1 MRQLKLA
8 IGRNEDAGRR
18 KDKQV
23 LQEPIAAIDRMDS
36 EHHPKERVADKS
48 DLQKTIVAK
57 TRAGSVHRIDFLR
70 LVNAMPAII
79 TSDPSRAESM
89 SFWASHSSP
98 CPPSHSTPF
107 PGAIISATMLS
118 RISKKPLIA
127 RMIAGGSQK
136 LQPRRI
142 PPKRSNSSRTG
153 NARKNPNP
161 KCATRSAWFRENPK
175 KSFAQRPMG
184 IFAYV

>member
-1 MRQLKLA
+1 
-8 IGRNEDAGRR
+8 
-18 KDKQV
+18 
-23 LQEPIAAIDRMDS
+23 MDS

-153 NARKNPNP
+153 NARKKPNP
-161 KCATRSAWFRENPK
+161 QESHRAGGFGSVFGIHKTRTVAPDR
-175 KSFAQRPMG
+175 KSTRLNSSHVEISYAVFC
-184 IFAYV
+184 VT